1 MNKQKEYKQI
11 VIGEY
16 VATPIKNAFNSKTAY
31 WLSKANCTVSIY
43 MFTCENGYNEKEMFS
58 DMNMS
63 TYIAMLEEK
72 CKRAHVIYM
81 EEYRAAKE
89 YLKKRKKKETAQ
101 KELQKCGRKYNT
113 KHN

>member
-31 WLSKANCTVSIY
+31 WLSKANCMVSIY

-58 DMNMS
+58 DMNLAI
-63 TYIAMLEEK
+63 YIAMLEEK
-72 CKRAHVIYM
+72 CKRAHDHVVYM
-81 EEYRAAKE
+81 EEYRTAKE
-89 YLKKRKKKETAQ
+89 YLKNITTDGECIIIEGKKR
-101 KELQKCGRKYNT
+101 N
-113 KHN
+113 